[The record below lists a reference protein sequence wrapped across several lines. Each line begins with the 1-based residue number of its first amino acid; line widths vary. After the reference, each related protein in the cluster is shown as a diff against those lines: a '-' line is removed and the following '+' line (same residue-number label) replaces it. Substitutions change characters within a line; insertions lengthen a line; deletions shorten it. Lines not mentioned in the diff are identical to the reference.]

1 MCTAATY
8 QTRNFYFGR
17 NLDYERSYGESVVIM
32 PRNRP
37 LPLRH
42 GAALKTH
49 YAMIGMAHMQDGF
62 PLYYDAVN
70 EKGLCIAGLNF
81 VGNAVYHPPVAEREN
96 VAQFELIPWLL
107 GRCATLTEARQLLE
121 RVNITD
127 TPFCA
132 GLPAAQL
139 HWMVADRTGCLVV
152 ESVADGVRVYDDPAG
167 VLTNNP
173 PFPMQ
178 LFALNNYAQ
187 LSPEPPVN
195 RFAPDLPLE
204 TYSRGMGAMGL
215 PGDLSSQSRFVRAA
229 FVRANSVSGDG
240 EAESLSQLFHI
251 LGSVEQQRRLL
262 PPERWGLRADAVHRL
277 LQRRPRR
284 VLLHHLRQRADHR
297 RGHAPRRSGRRR
309 TGELSA
315 GDGDAGALG
324 ELKRAKN
331 RTSGSAGGPVFTC
344 VSAGRTAGG

>member
-8 QTRNFYFGR
+8 QTKDFYFGR

-42 GAALKTH
+42 GAALETH

-81 VGNAVYHPPVAEREN
+81 VGNAVYHPPMAEREN

-107 GRCATLTEARQLLE
+107 GRCATLAEARQLLE

-152 ESVADGVRVYDDPAG
+152 ESVAGGVRVYDDPAG

-251 LGSVEQQRRLL
+251 LGSVEQQRGCCRLNDGACEL
-262 PPERWGLRADAVHRL
+262 TLYTGCCNADRGVYYYTTYDNGQITAVDMHRADL
-277 LQRRPRR
+277 
-284 VLLHHLRQRADHR
+284 
-297 RGHAPRRSGRRR
+297 
-309 TGELSA
+309 
-315 GDGDAGALG
+315 DGDA
-324 ELKRAKN
+324 
-331 RTSGSAGGPVFTC
+331 PVSYPLVTEMQ
-344 VSAGRTAGG
+344 VRWEN

>member
-8 QTRNFYFGR
+8 QTKDFYFGR
-17 NLDYERSYGESVVIM
+17 NLDYEQSYGESVVIT

-37 LPLRH
+37 LALRH
-42 GAALKTH
+42 SAALETH

-107 GRCATLTEARQLLE
+107 GGCATLTEARQLLE
-121 RVNITD
+121 QVNITD
-127 TPFCA
+127 TPFCT

-195 RFAPDLPLE
+195 RFAPELPLE

-251 LGSVEQQRRLL
+251 LGSVEQQRGCCRLNDGACEL
-262 PPERWGLRADAVHRL
+262 TLYTGCCNADRGVYYYTTYDNGQITAVDMHRADL
-277 LQRRPRR
+277 
-284 VLLHHLRQRADHR
+284 
-297 RGHAPRRSGRRR
+297 
-309 TGELSA
+309 
-315 GDGDAGALG
+315 DGDA
-324 ELKRAKN
+324 
-331 RTSGSAGGPVFTC
+331 PVSYPLVTEMQ
-344 VSAGRTAGG
+344 VRWEN

>member
-8 QTRNFYFGR
+8 QTKDFYFGR

-121 RVNITD
+121 QVNITD
-127 TPFCA
+127 TPFCT

-152 ESVADGVRVYDDPAG
+152 ESVANGVRVYDDPAG

-195 RFAPDLPLE
+195 RFAPDLSLE

-251 LGSVEQQRRLL
+251 LGSVEQQRGCCRLNDGACEL
-262 PPERWGLRADAVHRL
+262 TLYTGCCNADRGVYYYTTYDNGQITAVDMHRADL
-277 LQRRPRR
+277 
-284 VLLHHLRQRADHR
+284 
-297 RGHAPRRSGRRR
+297 
-309 TGELSA
+309 
-315 GDGDAGALG
+315 DGDA
-324 ELKRAKN
+324 
-331 RTSGSAGGPVFTC
+331 PVSYPLVTEMQ
-344 VSAGRTAGG
+344 VRWEN

>member
-1 MCTAATY
+1 M
-8 QTRNFYFGR
+8 
-17 NLDYERSYGESVVIM
+17 
-32 PRNRP
+32 
-37 LPLRH
+37 
-42 GAALKTH
+42 
-49 YAMIGMAHMQDGF
+49 
-62 PLYYDAVN
+62 
-70 EKGLCIAGLNF
+70 
-81 VGNAVYHPPVAEREN
+81 
-96 VAQFELIPWLL
+96 AQFELIPWLL
-107 GRCATLTEARQLLE
+107 GRCATLAEARQLLE

-240 EAESLSQLFHI
+240 EMESLSQLFHI
-251 LGSVEQQRRLL
+251 LGSVEQQRGCCRLAGGECEL
-262 PPERWGLRADAVHRL
+262 TLYTGCCNADRGVYYYTTYDNGQITAVDMHRADL
-277 LQRRPRR
+277 
-284 VLLHHLRQRADHR
+284 
-297 RGHAPRRSGRRR
+297 
-309 TGELSA
+309 
-315 GDGDAGALG
+315 DGDA
-324 ELKRAKN
+324 
-331 RTSGSAGGPVFTC
+331 PVSYPLVTEMQM
-344 VSAGRTAGG
+344 RWEN